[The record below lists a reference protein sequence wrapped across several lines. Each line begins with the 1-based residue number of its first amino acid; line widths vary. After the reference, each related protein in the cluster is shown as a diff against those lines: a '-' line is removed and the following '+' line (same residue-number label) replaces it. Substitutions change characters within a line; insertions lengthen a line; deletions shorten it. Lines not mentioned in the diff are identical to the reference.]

1 MMVDLIPVYFMQA
14 VLLIN
19 SPITANISDSFSV
32 PIVAGT
38 VAIVTADLV
47 SANVIFKLIEIAVI
61 LGLLIPIAA
70 MLVWV
75 ERRLIGIWQDRHGPN
90 RVGPF
95 GILQSLA
102 DLLKIL
108 GKDEFTPKFAD
119 KFTFIAAPVIAAVTV
134 LMSFVV
140 IPFSDTIG
148 VIDLDIGLLFFL
160 AMTSLAVYGVVL
172 AGWASKSKYAL
183 LGSMRAA
190 AQTISYEVFMGL
202 SLMGVVILSGSFNLR
217 EIVMAQQDG
226 WFITTQFLGF
236 VVFLIAGIAE
246 SHRLPFDLPE
256 AETELTA
263 GFHTEYSG
271 LKFALFFLGEYLGV
285 TLISAMTV
293 TLFFGGYLPPAFL
306 PASIADF
313 IPSIVWFIGKVM
325 MLIMFFILLRTSLPR
340 PRFDQLLAFGWKVML
355 PLALINLLLTATL
368 KITGVI
374 GTGAFN
380 G

>member
-1 MMVDLIPVYFMQA
+1 MIIKLVEIVLILA
-14 VLLIN
+14 
-19 SPITANISDSFSV
+19 
-32 PIVAGT
+32 
-38 VAIVTADLV
+38 
-47 SANVIFKLIEIAVI
+47 
-61 LGLLIPIAA
+61 LLIPIAA

-75 ERRLIGIWQDRHGPN
+75 ERRLIGIWQDRLGPN

-108 GKDEFTPKFAD
+108 GKDEFNPKFAD
-119 KFTFIAAPVIAAVTV
+119 SGLFMAAPIIAAVTV

-140 IPFSDTIG
+140 VPFSDTIG
-148 VIDLDIGLLFFL
+148 VSNLNIGLLFFL

-202 SLMGVVILSGSFNLR
+202 SVMGVVLLTGSFNLR
-217 EIVMAQQDG
+217 DIVMAQQDG
-226 WFITTQFLGF
+226 WFISSQIIGF
-236 VVFLIAGIAE
+236 FVFLVAGIAE

-285 TLISAMTV
+285 TLISAMSV
-293 TLFFGGYLPPAFL
+293 TLFFGGYLPPGIL
-306 PASIADF
+306 PDAIGAAV
-313 IPSIVWFIGKVM
+313 PGLVWFVLKVAL
-325 MLIMFFILLRTSLPR
+325 LIMFFILLRTSLPR
-340 PRFDQLLAFGWKVML
+340 PRFDQLLEFGWKVML
-355 PLALINLLLTATL
+355 PLALFNLLLTAVL
-368 KITGVI
+368 KLTGVI
-374 GTGAFN
+374 GG
-380 G
+380 GMHG